1 MEYFNPAD
9 IAERI
14 LEALDKERQEM
25 KTMNV
30 MLLGKTGVGKST
42 LINNLFNKRLA
53 ETGIGRPVTQEIRQY
68 SKENYPL
75 TIYDTPGL
83 ELGGDNAIEQLLKGV
98 NAEIRKGIN
107 SGKMEK
113 AIHCILY
120 CVSATSH
127 RFEEEEKKFIR
138 MFLDENR
145 DTNIPV
151 IIVITQSISKKDAKE
166 LKSSIEAENL
176 NVTQI
181 VPVLAEDYEL
191 DEDTVI
197 KAFGLDRLSE
207 LMYEIIPDA
216 MKKTFISVQKASIRL
231 KSGKA
236 HAVVAAAA
244 AAAGATGAIPIPFAD
259 SFALV
264 PEQIAMLASI
274 TAIFDLSL
282 EKSAIAAITTA
293 TLGTAG
299 ATIAGKTAASG
310 LLKLIPGAGSVAGGV
325 ISGSVAAALT
335 AALGEAYIGIMIRI
349 AKGEMSVKDLS
360 TDEGKRF
367 MSESFKNAL
376 RLRRNNKG
384 ERLDKDKDKNGENIK
399 DRT

>member
-98 NAEIRKGIN
+98 NTEIRKGIN

-384 ERLDKDKDKNGENIK
+384 ERLDKDKNGEE
-399 DRT
+399 

>member
-207 LMYEIIPDA
+207 LMYEIIPDT

-384 ERLDKDKDKNGENIK
+384 ERLDKDKDKNGEE
-399 DRT
+399 

>member
-299 ATIAGKTAASG
+299 ATIAGKTAVSG

-384 ERLDKDKDKNGENIK
+384 ERLDKDKNGEE
-399 DRT
+399 

>member
-1 MEYFNPAD
+1 
-9 IAERI
+9 
-14 LEALDKERQEM
+14 
-25 KTMNV
+25 
-30 MLLGKTGVGKST
+30 
-42 LINNLFNKRLA
+42 
-53 ETGIGRPVTQEIRQY
+53 
-68 SKENYPL
+68 
-75 TIYDTPGL
+75 
-83 ELGGDNAIEQLLKGV
+83 
-98 NAEIRKGIN
+98 
-107 SGKMEK
+107 MEK

-138 MFLDENR
+138 MFLDENK

-181 VPVLAEDYEL
+181 IPVLAEDYEL

-376 RLRRNNKG
+376 RLRRNSKG
-384 ERLDKDKDKNGENIK
+384 ERLDKDKKEE
-399 DRT
+399 

>member
-98 NAEIRKGIN
+98 NTEIRKGIN

-299 ATIAGKTAASG
+299 ATIAGKTAVSG

-384 ERLDKDKDKNGENIK
+384 ERLDKDKDKNGEE
-399 DRT
+399 

>member
-98 NAEIRKGIN
+98 NTEIRKGIN

-293 TLGTAG
+293 TLGTAV

-310 LLKLIPGAGSVAGGV
+310 LLKLIPGAGSFAGGV

-384 ERLDKDKDKNGENIK
+384 ERLDKDKDKNGEE
-399 DRT
+399 

>member
-299 ATIAGKTAASG
+299 ATIAGKTAVSG

-384 ERLDKDKDKNGENIK
+384 ERLDKDKDKNGEE
-399 DRT
+399 

>member
-166 LKSSIEAENL
+166 LQSSIEAENL

-197 KAFGLDRLSE
+197 KAYGLDRLSE

-376 RLRRNNKG
+376 RLRRNNQG
-384 ERLDKDKDKNGENIK
+384 ERLDKDKYKNGEE
-399 DRT
+399 

>member
-216 MKKTFISVQKASIRL
+216 MIKTFFSVQKASFRL

-384 ERLDKDKDKNGENIK
+384 ERLDKDKDKNGEE
-399 DRT
+399 

>member
-384 ERLDKDKDKNGENIK
+384 ERLDKDKDKNGEE
-399 DRT
+399 

>member
-98 NAEIRKGIN
+98 NTEIRKGIN

-384 ERLDKDKDKNGENIK
+384 ERLDKDKDKNGEE
-399 DRT
+399 

>member
-384 ERLDKDKDKNGENIK
+384 ERLDKDKNGEE
-399 DRT
+399 

>member
-1 MEYFNPAD
+1 MDYFNPAD

-14 LEALDKERQEM
+14 LEALDKERKEM

-83 ELGGDNAIEQLLKGV
+83 ELGGDNAIEHLLKGV

-107 SGKMEK
+107 SGKMDK

-138 MFLDENR
+138 MFLDENK

-151 IIVITQSISKKDAKE
+151 IIVITQCVSKRDAKE
-166 LKSSIEAENL
+166 LKNCIEAENL

-197 KAFGLDRLSE
+197 KSFGLDKLSE

-299 ATIAGKTAASG
+299 ATVAGKTAVSG
-310 LLKLIPGAGSVAGGV
+310 LLKLIPGAGSVAGGF

-335 AALGEAYIGIMIRI
+335 AALGEAYIGIMVAI

-384 ERLDKDKDKNGENIK
+384 ERLDKDKK
-399 DRT
+399 DSEETP